1 MNGLERPGPDVGRS
15 EDEDIPAR
23 SRSSVTRSGT
33 PRHLGSIGRVSSGGG
48 AEVGGEASAAIFAP
62 KRKTTGEAPA
72 APVEPK
78 RKNTGGFAWQPE
90 AHLCNTCTEPI
101 KEADRTTFWS
111 EPVRVGAALR
121 WKLSCE
127 HEELCWTCA
136 LRIGAA
142 AQPQCPFCRR
152 PFHTLRRRYRRT
164 ARPPATEERDVAS
177 LQREHAARL
186 VADIEGGRL
195 ESAADEARGAAD
207 ARPHQ
212 ESADAEAARD
222 LDAAWRAEEV
232 VDHLEELEVEGA
244 AIAAAAAAAE
254 RARALQHEDQRLDF
268 LAARVERELGR
279 GDWRVWLLAC
289 AYAGRLTAAMSVS
302 DARDVANRAMRDA
315 VPLLFWGGAHGVFLY
330 GLAREY
336 GRGARGRGG
345 ESSRPLAWMVGLLEA
360 SGLRETVACITGS
373 GRTDERATVEVLLRR
388 RLEECKCLDVCRRG

>member
-1 MNGLERPGPDVGRS
+1 MGRLEDG
-15 EDEDIPAR
+15 DIHVR
-23 SRSSVTRSGT
+23 SRSRVTRSGA
-33 PRHLGSIGRVSSGGG
+33 PRHLGSIDRLSRGGG
-48 AEVGGEASAAIFAP
+48 AEVSA
-62 KRKTTGEAPA
+62 A
-72 APVEPK
+72 APVEHK
-78 RKNTGGFAWQPE
+78 RKTNGAFAWQPE
-90 AHLCNTCTEPI
+90 AHLCITCTEPI
-101 KEADRTTFWS
+101 KEVDRTTFWS

-152 PFHTLRRRYRRT
+152 PFHTLRRRYRRL

-186 VADIEGGRL
+186 VSVSDIGGGRL

-212 ESADAEAARD
+212 EAADAEAAHD

-232 VDHLEELEVEGA
+232 VDHLDELEVEGA

-302 DARDVANRAMRDA
+302 DARNVASRAMRDA

-336 GRGARGRGG
+336 GRGARVRGG